1 MSDCPLCVWRG
12 INYSCHGSG
21 HIDLIDKSTTNVD
34 LKSLLEFEIHARDIF
49 REWGRIQDAT
59 DMEASI
65 ENVRHSLL
73 TLGIS

>member
-1 MSDCPLCVWRG
+1 MTARYVCGEELIIVAMGP
-12 INYSCHGSG
+12 G

-49 REWGRIQDAT
+49 RERGRIQDAT